1 MSKKILIADKS
12 ITIRSIA
19 ESLLRQ
25 KGYEVATAA
34 EQDKALSSIRES
46 PPDLIFLDY
55 SLPSVSLSIFLQTL
69 KSEPELKNVPVVLMF
84 PISELKKQESLIQKE
99 NLSYLIKPFTPKELL
114 VKTEEFIKEF
124 KAPAPPPSSAKK
136 KSNIELVEEASA
148 KEVDA
153 FFDNLIPEEGAPGK
167 TEKVSLPEEEED
179 LVLSTSFA
187 DVSPEE
193 EEPEAVDKPH
203 DYEWF
208 LSEMKGEGKKPGDKK
223 KSASAPSKSS
233 PKTEKPAKKD
243 DEIETKKLDV
253 EVREMGTSKLKLD
266 KILSKMKEK
275 EEEEEEEE
283 PLSGYAQLKNEK
295 EKVKE
300 DSIKT
305 SKLPMESILPTP
317 KKEPSPKSATPTEAP
332 PALDYYK
339 MVDEIVEE
347 VSDKL
352 AKEIVKKI
360 DKETVSKLLKEKI
373 ENLNFKIS

>member
-1 MSKKILIADKS
+1 MGKKILIADKS

-25 KGYEVATAA
+25 KGYEVSTAA

-55 SLPSVSLSIFLQTL
+55 SLPSLGLSIFLQTL
-69 KSEPELKNVPVVLMF
+69 KAEPELKNVPVVLMF

-114 VKTEEFIKEF
+114 VKTEEFIKGS
-124 KAPAPPPSSAKK
+124 KASAPPPGSAKK
-136 KSNIELVEEASA
+136 KSSIELMEEASA

-153 FFDNLIPEEGAPGK
+153 FFDNLIPEEEAVDK
-167 TEKVSLPEEEED
+167 TERSSIPEEEED
-179 LVLSTSFA
+179 LILSTSFA
-187 DVSPEE
+187 DTPADEE
-193 EEPEAVDKPH
+193 DTEAVDKPH

-208 LSEMKGEGKKPGDKK
+208 LEEMKGEGKKPADKK
-223 KSASAPSKSS
+223 KSTPPKSS
-233 PKTEKPAKKD
+233 PKAEKTAKKD

-275 EEEEEEEE
+275 EEEEEEE
-283 PLSGYAQLKNEK
+283 PMSGYAHLKNEK
-295 EKVKE
+295 ERAKE
-300 DSIKT
+300 DSVKT

-317 KKEPSPKSATPTEAP
+317 KKEATSKIPLPKEAP

-347 VSDKL
+347 VSEKL
-352 AKEIVKKI
+352 VKEIVKKI

-373 ENLNFKIS
+373 ENLDFKIS

>member
-25 KGYEVATAA
+25 KGYEVSAAA

-69 KSEPELKNVPVVLMF
+69 KSEPELENVAVVLMF

-114 VKTEEFIKEF
+114 VKTEEFIKES
-124 KAPAPPPSSAKK
+124 KAPTPAPPPSSAKK
-136 KSNIELVEEASA
+136 KSSIELMEEASSR
-148 KEVDA
+148 EVDA
-153 FFDNLIPEEGAPGK
+153 FFDNLIPDEGASEK
-167 TEKVSLPEEEED
+167 MEKVSLPEEEED
-179 LVLSTSFA
+179 LILSTSFA
-187 DVSPEE
+187 DAPPDEDETEV
-193 EEPEAVDKPH
+193 VDKPH

-223 KSASAPSKSS
+223 KSAPPKSS
-233 PKTEKPAKKD
+233 PKAEKQTKKD
-243 DEIETKKLDV
+243 EDIETKKLDV

-275 EEEEEEEE
+275 EEEEEEE
-283 PLSGYAQLKNEK
+283 PMSGYAQLKNEK
-295 EKVKE
+295 DKVKE
-300 DSIKT
+300 NSIKT
-305 SKLPMESILPTP
+305 SKFPMESILPTP
-317 KKEPSPKSATPTEAP
+317 KKEPAPKSTPPKETAP
-332 PALDYYK
+332 TLDYFK

-347 VSDKL
+347 ISDKL
-352 AKEIVKKI
+352 AKELVKKI

-373 ENLNFKIS
+373 ENLDFKIS

>member
-1 MSKKILIADKS
+1 MGKRILIADKS

-25 KGYEVATAA
+25 KGYEVSAAA

-69 KSEPELKNVPVVLMF
+69 KSEPELKNVSVVLMF

-114 VKTEEFIKEF
+114 VKTEEFIKES
-124 KAPAPPPSSAKK
+124 KASALPPSSAKK
-136 KSNIELVEEASA
+136 KSSIELMEEASA

-153 FFDNLIPEEGAPGK
+153 FFDNLIPEEEAVDK
-167 TEKVSLPEEEED
+167 TERVSMPEEEED

-208 LSEMKGEGKKPGDKK
+208 LEEMKGEGKKPGDKK
-223 KSASAPSKSS
+223 KSAPPKSS
-233 PKTEKPAKKD
+233 PKAEKTAKKD
-243 DEIETKKLDV
+243 EEIETKKLDV

-275 EEEEEEEE
+275 EEEEEEE
-283 PLSGYAQLKNEK
+283 PMSGYAQLKNDK

-300 DSIKT
+300 DSVKT

-317 KKEPSPKSATPTEAP
+317 KKESTSKIPLPKETP
-332 PALDYYK
+332 PALDYFK

-347 VSDKL
+347 ISEKL
-352 AKEIVKKI
+352 VKEIVKKI
-360 DKETVSKLLKEKI
+360 DRETVSKLLKEKI
-373 ENLNFKIS
+373 ENLDFKIS

>member
-1 MSKKILIADKS
+1 MDKKILIADKS

-25 KGYEVATAA
+25 KEYEVSTAA

-55 SLPSVSLSIFLQTL
+55 SLPGVSLSIFLQTL

-114 VKTEEFIKEF
+114 VKTEEFIKES
-124 KAPAPPPSSAKK
+124 KAPTPAPSTAKRKSS
-136 KSNIELVEEASA
+136 IELMEEASSR
-148 KEVDA
+148 EVDA
-153 FFDNLIPEEGAPGK
+153 FFDNLIPDEGATDK
-167 TEKVSLPEEEED
+167 MEKVSLPEEEED

-187 DVSPEE
+187 DTPPDE

-208 LSEMKGEGKKPGDKK
+208 LDEMKGEGKKPADKK
-223 KSASAPSKSS
+223 KSASP
-233 PKTEKPAKKD
+233 PKTSAKAEKPAKKD
-243 DEIETKKLDV
+243 EEIETKKLDV

-275 EEEEEEEE
+275 EEEEEEE
-283 PLSGYAQLKNEK
+283 PMSGYAQLKNEK
-295 EKVKE
+295 EKAKE
-300 DSIKT
+300 DSVKT
-305 SKLPMESILPTP
+305 SKLPLEAMLPTS
-317 KKEPSPKSATPTEAP
+317 KKEPSAKSAPPRETP

-373 ENLNFKIS
+373 ENLDFKIS

>member
-25 KGYEVATAA
+25 KGYEVSAAA

-99 NLSYLIKPFTPKELL
+99 HLSYLIKPFTPKELL
-114 VKTEEFIKEF
+114 VKTEEFIQES
-124 KAPAPPPSSAKK
+124 KAPTPSSARK
-136 KSNIELVEEASA
+136 KSSIELMEEASA

-153 FFDNLIPEEGAPGK
+153 FFDNLLPEEGAPSK

-179 LVLSTSFA
+179 LILSTSFA
-187 DVSPEE
+187 DTPPDEGEPEE
-193 EEPEAVDKPH
+193 VDKPH

-208 LSEMKGEGKKPGDKK
+208 LDEMKGEGKKPADKK
-223 KSASAPSKSS
+223 KSASP
-233 PKTEKPAKKD
+233 PKTSSKAEKPAKKD
-243 DEIETKKLDV
+243 EEIETKKLDV

-275 EEEEEEEE
+275 EEEQEEE
-283 PLSGYAQLKNEK
+283 PMSGYAQLKNEK
-295 EKVKE
+295 ERAKE
-300 DSIKT
+300 DSVKT
-305 SKLPMESILPTP
+305 SKLPMESILPSP
-317 KKEPSPKSATPTEAP
+317 KKESTSKIPLPKETPPS
-332 PALDYYK
+332 LDYFK

-347 VSDKL
+347 VSEKL
-352 AKEIVKKI
+352 VKEILKKI

-373 ENLNFKIS
+373 ENLDFKIS

>member
-25 KGYEVATAA
+25 KGYEVFTAP

-69 KSEPELKNVPVVLMF
+69 KSEPELENVPVVLMF

-99 NLSYLIKPFTPKELL
+99 NLSYLIKPFTPKEFLI
-114 VKTEEFIKEF
+114 KTEEFIKES
-124 KAPAPPPSSAKK
+124 KAPATPPSSAKK
-136 KSNIELVEEASA
+136 KSSIELMEEASA
-148 KEVDA
+148 KEVGA
-153 FFDNLIPEEGAPGK
+153 FFENLIPDEETLEK
-167 TEKVSLPEEEED
+167 TEKVSLPEEDED

-187 DVSPEE
+187 DTPGV
-193 EEPEAVDKPH
+193 EEPEEVDRPH
-203 DYEWF
+203 DYDWF
-208 LSEMKGEGKKPGDKK
+208 LNEMKSEGKKPAEKK
-223 KSASAPSKSS
+223 KSTSS
-233 PKTEKPAKKD
+233 PPKTSSKAEKPAKKD
-243 DEIETKKLDV
+243 EEIETKKLDAQV
-253 EVREMGTSKLKLD
+253 QEMGTSKLKLD
-266 KILSKMKEK
+266 KILSKMKEEK
-275 EEEEEEEE
+275 EEEEE
-283 PLSGYAQLKNEK
+283 PISGYAQLKNEK
-295 EKVKE
+295 EKVEE

-305 SKLPMESILPTP
+305 SKLPMEAILPTS
-317 KKEPSPKSATPTEAP
+317 KKEPSAKAAPKETL

-360 DKETVSKLLKEKI
+360 DKESVSKLLKEKI
-373 ENLNFKIS
+373 ENLDFEIS

>member
-25 KGYEVATAA
+25 KGYEVSTAA
-34 EQDKALSSIRES
+34 EQEKALSSIRES
-46 PPDLIFLDY
+46 PPDLIILDY
-55 SLPSVSLSIFLQTL
+55 SLPGVSLSIFLQTL

-114 VKTEEFIKEF
+114 VKTEEFIKES
-124 KAPAPPPSSAKK
+124 KAPATPPSSAKK
-136 KSNIELVEEASA
+136 KSSIELMEEASA

-153 FFDNLIPEEGAPGK
+153 FFDNLIPEEEAVDK
-167 TEKVSLPEEEED
+167 TERVSMPEEEED
-179 LVLSTSFA
+179 LILSTSFA
-187 DVSPEE
+187 DAPPDE

-223 KSASAPSKSS
+223 KSASP
-233 PKTEKPAKKD
+233 PKTSSKAEKTAKKD
-243 DEIETKKLDV
+243 EEIETKKLDV
-253 EVREMGTSKLKLD
+253 QVQEMGTPKLKLD
-266 KILSKMKEK
+266 KILSKMKEEK

-283 PLSGYAQLKNEK
+283 PVSGYAELKNEK
-295 EKVKE
+295 ETDDKAKTKKIPLEPPMPSAIKE
-300 DSIKT
+300 T
-305 SKLPMESILPTP
+305 LPPEIS
-317 KKEPSPKSATPTEAP
+317 SAM
-332 PALDYYK
+332 DYHK
-339 MVDEIVEE
+339 MVDQIVEE

-352 AKEIVKKI
+352 AKEIIKKI
-360 DKETVSKLLKEKI
+360 DKETVAKLLKKKM
-373 ENLNFKIS
+373 ENLDFKIS

>member
-1 MSKKILIADKS
+1 MGKRILIADKS

-25 KGYEVATAA
+25 KGYEVSAAA
-34 EQDKALSSIRES
+34 EQDKALSSVRES

-84 PISELKKQESLIQKE
+84 PMSELKKQESLIQKE

-114 VKTEEFIKEF
+114 VKTEEFIKES
-124 KAPAPPPSSAKK
+124 KASAPPPSSAKK
-136 KSNIELVEEASA
+136 KSSIELMEEASA

-153 FFDNLIPEEGAPGK
+153 FFDNLIPEEEAVDK
-167 TEKVSLPEEEED
+167 TERVSMPEEDED

-193 EEPEAVDKPH
+193 EEPEEVDKPH

-208 LSEMKGEGKKPGDKK
+208 LNEMKGEGKKPADKK
-223 KSASAPSKSS
+223 KSAPPKSS
-233 PKTEKPAKKD
+233 PKAEKTAKKD

-275 EEEEEEEE
+275 EEEEEEE
-283 PLSGYAQLKNEK
+283 PMSGYAQLKNEK
-295 EKVKE
+295 ERAKE
-300 DSIKT
+300 DSVKT

-317 KKEPSPKSATPTEAP
+317 KKESTSKIPLPKETP

-347 VSDKL
+347 ISDKL
-352 AKEIVKKI
+352 VKEIVKKI

-373 ENLNFKIS
+373 ENLDFKIS